1 MARKTIKKNMDFN
14 LVEVII
20 IILITTLVVSVFSGL
35 LVFNNYDKINSGL
48 FHNTSDNID
57 LSEFIESYEHII
69 QNYVNEVEG
78 SDLIDAAIAGM
89 YNHLDDDYTMYLNKE
104 LTESLDE
111 QLGGEYSGIG
121 VEITMNENKDI
132 LINRVFSD
140 SPALEAGLKQGDMLI
155 KLDGVD
161 LSEKD
166 SEYVANTIK
175 QSKKESFDVTY
186 KRDGKEN
193 TVTITRKRV
202 YIDSVTS
209 KEYGNVGYIQIET
222 FSGTTSKQIKNKL
235 DDFSDNINS
244 VVIDVRNN
252 SGGYLSAAYE
262 ISDLF
267 IEKGKNIYQLKDR
280 NENIKT
286 FKAQFDVYRKFD
298 KIAVLVNEYSASA
311 SEILALALK
320 ESADA
325 TIVGVK
331 SYGKGSVQETNVLS
345 SGAMVKYTT
354 AYWLSPEG
362 NSIDKVGIVPDIEV
376 SKVEKQLDKALEAVK

>member
-1 MARKTIKKNMDFN
+1 MDFN

-161 LSEKD
+161 LSDKD

>member
-161 LSEKD
+161 LSDKD

>member
-1 MARKTIKKNMDFN
+1 MR
-14 LVEVII
+14 
-20 IILITTLVVSVFSGL
+20 
-35 LVFNNYDKINSGL
+35 
-48 FHNTSDNID
+48 
-57 LSEFIESYEHII
+57 
-69 QNYVNEVEG
+69 
-78 SDLIDAAIAGM
+78 
-89 YNHLDDDYTMYLNKE
+89 
-104 LTESLDE
+104 
-111 QLGGEYSGIG
+111 
-121 VEITMNENKDI
+121 
-132 LINRVFSD
+132 
-140 SPALEAGLKQGDMLI
+140 
-155 KLDGVD
+155 
-161 LSEKD
+161 
-166 SEYVANTIK
+166 
-175 QSKKESFDVTY
+175 
-186 KRDGKEN
+186 
-193 TVTITRKRV
+193 
-202 YIDSVTS
+202 
-209 KEYGNVGYIQIET
+209 NVQIET

-320 ESADA
+320 ESAGA